1 MNNSFIFRGNDYS
14 ELFKNFGKIKLTSCI
29 CCKSKDLD
37 IWTNFDGFTSNICNN
52 CNLIFMN
59 PQLDKEGLKE
69 FYENYI
75 GETRLNNKKK
85 MEQRSIQYKLD
96 AKVLLKFVD
105 KGNILDIGC
114 SGGYFLKN
122 ISDNFKKYGTEL
134 DPIAFQI
141 AKETLNIDEK
151 NIHLG
156 DVLNCSF
163 NDNFFDVVTMRGVI
177 EHVPDPIETIKKVS
191 QLMKSG
197 GLFYICATP
206 NGESFA
212 AKLYKQNW
220 NLFHPIEHLWH
231 FSKRNISLLTEVFD
245 LKLIWS
251 DYPYIGTPYENI
263 YEDVKLINDKIESVK
278 MDKTNNNISP
288 PFFENMMSLIFKK
301 K

>member
-1 MNNSFIFRGNDYS
+1 MNNSFIFRGNNYS
-14 ELFKNFGKIKLTSCI
+14 ELFKNFGKIKLTRCI
-29 CCKSKDLD
+29 CCKSKNLD
-37 IWTNFDGFTSNICNN
+37 IWASFDGFTSNICNN

-75 GETRLNNKKK
+75 GETRLNNKIK

-96 AKVLLKFVD
+96 AKALLKFVD

-122 ISDNFKKYGTEL
+122 IPDNFKKYGTEL
-134 DPIAFQI
+134 DPIAFEI
-141 AKETLNIDEK
+141 AKETLSIDEK

-163 NDNFFDVVTMRGVI
+163 DENFFDVISMRGVI
-177 EHVPDPIETIKKVS
+177 EHVPDPVETIKKVS

-231 FSKRNISLLTEVFD
+231 FSIRNISLLTQDFD

-263 YEDVKLINDKIESVK
+263 YEDVKLINDKIKSEK
-278 MDKTNNNISP
+278 QGKINNNVSP
-288 PFFENMMSLIFKK
+288 PFFENMMSLIFEKK
-301 K
+301 